1 MKFRIK
7 TLSRL
12 PLLRKRQTTLIHFAD
27 PVYEIRS
34 SRPLPTHP
42 TSTRPVIEFPVSSMS
57 WVENRKRKR
66 HSLLEVPG
74 HQIVTMPKGNPEDA
88 SCR

>member
-7 TLSRL
+7 TLNRL
-12 PLLRKRQTTLIHFAD
+12 PLFRNRQTTLIHFAD
-27 PVYEIRS
+27 PVYEI
-34 SRPLPTHP
+34 SRAHPLPAHP
-42 TSTRPVIEFPVSSMS
+42 PSTRPVIESLVSSLG

-74 HQIVTMPKGNPEDA
+74 HRTGMIANGNREEA
-88 SCR
+88 S

>member
-12 PLLRKRQTTLIHFAD
+12 SLFRNRQTTLIHFAD

-34 SRPLPTHP
+34 SHPLPTHP
-42 TSTRPVIEFPVSSMS
+42 PSTRPVMVSPVSSLG

-66 HSLLEVPG
+66 HSLLEAPG
-74 HQIVTMPKGNPEDA
+74 HQTVTMTKANPEDA
-88 SCR
+88 SC